1 MIQRLFFRIA
11 KLHATSLGRYAH
23 KVLAQLIG
31 CFCGFFT
38 IHTEFCQMQILSVV
52 CFFHTVN
59 NRSSFYGNTAG
70 VLAYKR
76 IGCQK
81 LDFHR
86 EVQADR
92 LTLRPYF
99 CHIQIPVFFFH
110 FCAFWNLFFIRST
123 PSRDAEC
130 KGIRL
135 FGIALAGHGNMAVPR
150 EFGSDGCFYFFSFHC
165 STHVQVDK
173 QGCVVFRVCVRCN

>member
-1 MIQRLFFRIA
+1 MRGSIPAFRPHLGCSTYNMESASVSSFPLPLSDTDDTTAVFPHRPASCDVPRPLRAQSARPAHRLLLR
-11 KLHATSLGRYAH
+11 
-23 KVLAQLIG
+23 
-31 CFCGFFT
+31 FFT

-110 FCAFWNLFFIRST
+110 FCAFWNLFS
-123 PSRDAEC
+123 
-130 KGIRL
+130 
-135 FGIALAGHGNMAVPR
+135 
-150 EFGSDGCFYFFSFHC
+150 
-165 STHVQVDK
+165 
-173 QGCVVFRVCVRCN
+173 